1 MVPETCPAIDKAAA
15 EFRRDVDEFVSA
27 SLDDFVSA
35 SLDDFVETIVKKQ
48 TASLRDA
55 LVQALSDKHDA
66 EARAE
71 KLEDQVADLEKE
83 VARLNKEISRME
95 AEIA

>member
-15 EFRRDVDEFVSA
+15 EFRRDVDE
-27 SLDDFVSA
+27 FVSA